1 MLLGGGSLNST
12 KEEFYI
18 EVFAYRLES
27 RRDYIYA
34 YVSYSDSCISFIE
47 ESDYPKMVE
56 FSVLMEVSI
65 KPTKW
70 TKHEGTLNNPVSI
83 EKLLQ

>member
-1 MLLGGGSLNST
+1 MNST

-47 ESDYPKMVE
+47 ESAYPKMVE